1 MKTQLV
7 EYVKHVVTKDI
18 SNADTKKQFIAIAE
32 FLEKLSPDEYLFSSD
47 DVLYEKYKEQ
57 LNKLGVI
64 EDRFIDFFS
73 NDKVDAWFTN
83 RVNEK
88 AGYFYRK
95 KFREVNS
102 SQKPTPADLNQLSM
116 LEKLVN
122 KKNTNDGVEYVI
134 IQAPTDFI
142 SNEQQK
148 AQYQQDAV
156 AVDYEVW
163 KKQEEKNKLD
173 NLIQN
178 AVAVDML
185 TNKVV
190 EEKQVAVETKEP
202 VANQQVAKVKN
213 FFLDPM
219 AKMLSKTK
227 ADFSTVN
234 QPEKRY
240 SFNIKDLHKYV
251 KKENES
257 SSN

>member
-57 LNKLGVI
+57 FNKLGVV

-102 SQKPTPADLNQLSM
+102 TQKPTPADLNQLSM

-134 IQAPTDFI
+134 IQAPTDFL
-142 SNEQQK
+142 SSDNQKQDYKEQAGAVNYHEWK
-148 AQYQQDAV
+148 QQV
-156 AVDYEVW
+156 
-163 KKQEEKNKLD
+163 EKTKLD
-173 NLIQN
+173 ALVQK
-178 AVAVDML
+178 AVAVDMN
-185 TNKVV
+185 TNKVI
-190 EEKQVAVETKEP
+190 EQKQVE
-202 VANQQVAKVKN
+202 QQEVSVKPKKIQN
-213 FFLDPM
+213 FFVEPM
-219 AKMLSKTK
+219 AKMFDKTK

-240 SFNIKDLHKYV
+240 SFNVKDLHKYI
-251 KKENES
+251 KNDDEF
-257 SSN
+257 SNN